1 MDVSVKFFVVVF
13 VKFAD
18 KIVTEANKSGL
29 AKQRASVYNAR
40 VTAPHHPPM
49 CDFAERP
56 FILFWEVTRACAL
69 ACQHCR
75 AIAQPQAHPQELSH
89 EEALALVDKIAELA
103 PPMLVLTGG
112 DPMMRR
118 DIFDIIER
126 AAGKGLRVALS
137 PAATNRLINTDF
149 HKLRQAGV
157 VSMSLSLDGAT
168 QETHDAFRR
177 VPHTFERTL
186 QAARMAKEA
195 GIQLQINTTISRTTL
210 PELEGFVELL
220 KEIKPDVWSVFL
232 LVPTGRATLAELPA
246 ADELEALWQRL
257 LELRTELPFAIKTT
271 EGHHYRRALMQ
282 AARNSGAPAPRH
294 MVPTRDGKGVA
305 FISHVGEIQPSGFL
319 PITAGNVR
327 TDDLATIYREHPLFI
342 QLRNDDALGGK
353 CGKCEYRR
361 LCGGSRARAY
371 GSNGDMMAAEP
382 LCNYIPAALRGTTPQ
397 P

>member
-1 MDVSVKFFVVVF
+1 M
-13 VKFAD
+13 AQ
-18 KIVTEANKSGL
+18 KSGL
-29 AKQRASVYNAR
+29 AKAGTSVYNAR
-40 VTAPHHPPM
+40 VTAPKHPPM

-69 ACQHCR
+69 ACKHCR
-75 AIAQPQAHPQELSH
+75 AIAQPKAHPEELNH
-89 EEALALVDKIAELA
+89 EEALALVDEIAELA

-126 AAGKGLRVALS
+126 ATARGLRVALS
-137 PAATNRLINTDF
+137 PAATNRLLHTDF
-149 HKLRQAGV
+149 HKLRAAGV

-168 QETHDAFRR
+168 QATHDAFRG

-195 GIQLQINTTISRTTL
+195 GIQLQINTTISRSTL
-210 PELEGFVELL
+210 PELESFVDIL
-220 KEIKPDVWSVFL
+220 KEIQPDVWSVFL
-232 LVPTGRATLAELPA
+232 LVPTGRATLEELPDA
-246 ADELEALWQRL
+246 TELEALWSRL
-257 LELRTELPFAIKTT
+257 LELRSELPFAIKTT

-282 AARNSGAPAPRH
+282 AARSSGAPAPRH

-319 PITAGNVR
+319 PLTAGNVR
-327 TDDLATIYREHPLFI
+327 TDKLADIYRSHPLFV

-353 CGKCEYRR
+353 CGRCEYRR
-361 LCGGSRARAY
+361 MCGGSRARAY
-371 GSNGDMMAAEP
+371 GSCGDMMAAEP
-382 LCNYIPAALRGTTPQ
+382 LCNYIPAALRGDSPQ
-397 P
+397 S